1 MKKMYRKGIACLLA
15 LLLCGCTAEE
25 TSEKTETEQPTAT
38 VTEAAEPTA
47 PPAGMAAEA
56 TAFPVITPAPTE
68 VLDFPRETVCSYYDD
83 PDSIMRYSFKSQDL
97 NIMVDPAQLESAENP
112 EELLYQEYLRKFTS
126 LQKSL
131 DRVNALYLHLYLV
144 AGEDCNLPYLDP
156 DMPTVSFDAIIADEE
171 ILKEWKTLVADA
183 KLVRNDEY
191 QYNDPAIHTYTGV
204 VPGIRFCVENGSS
217 LEEIF
222 SDFGNYHYN
231 SPVSVTS
238 FEFSSDEMHS
248 RYKNL
253 LDKIFALATEKYN
266 QAYQETANYPYLGN

>member
-1 MKKMYRKGIACLLA
+1 MKKGKRLLSLIFCLT
-15 LLLCGCTAEE
+15 LLCGCAAEE
-25 TSEKTETEQPTAT
+25 TSEKTEEIQPTAT
-38 VTEAAEPTA
+38 VAEATA
-47 PPAGMAAEA
+47 PPEGMAAEA

-204 VPGIRFCVENGSS
+204 VQGVQFCVENGT
-217 LEEIF
+217 LEETF
-222 SDFGNYHYN
+222 SDFGNYYYN
-231 SPVSVTS
+231 SPRSVTS
-238 FEFSSDEMHS
+238 FEFSSDEMFS
-248 RYKNL
+248 RYKEL

-266 QAYQETANYPYLGN
+266 QAYRETANYPYLGN

>member
-1 MKKMYRKGIACLLA
+1 MKKGKRLLSLIFCLT
-15 LLLCGCTAEE
+15 LLCGCAAEE
-25 TSEKTETEQPTAT
+25 TGEKTEEIQPTAT
-38 VTEAAEPTA
+38 VAEVTATPEGTSAEDQIGTAEENAENPTPSPEGIDA
-47 PPAGMAAEA
+47 IC
-56 TAFPVITPAPTE
+56 T
-68 VLDFPRETVCSYYDD
+68 YYDD

-156 DMPTVSFDAIIADEE
+156 DMPTVAFDAIIADEE

-204 VPGIRFCVENGSS
+204 VQGVQFCVENGT
-217 LEEIF
+217 LEETF
-222 SDFGNYHYN
+222 SDFGNYYYN
-231 SPVSVTS
+231 SPRSVTS
-238 FEFSSDEMHS
+238 FEFSSDEMFS
-248 RYKNL
+248 RYKEL

-266 QAYQETANYPYLGN
+266 QAYRETANYLYLGN

>member
-1 MKKMYRKGIACLLA
+1 
-15 LLLCGCTAEE
+15 
-25 TSEKTETEQPTAT
+25 
-38 VTEAAEPTA
+38 
-47 PPAGMAAEA
+47 
-56 TAFPVITPAPTE
+56 
-68 VLDFPRETVCSYYDD
+68 
-83 PDSIMRYSFKSQDL
+83 
-97 NIMVDPAQLESAENP
+97 MVDPAQLESAENP

-156 DMPTVSFDAIIADEE
+156 DMPTVAFDAIIADEE

-204 VPGIRFCVENGSS
+204 VQGVQFCVENGT
-217 LEEIF
+217 LEETF
-222 SDFGNYHYN
+222 SDFGNYYYN
-231 SPVSVTS
+231 SPRSVTS
-238 FEFSSDEMHS
+238 FEFSSDEMFS
-248 RYKNL
+248 RYKEL

-266 QAYQETANYPYLGN
+266 QAYRETANYLYLGN